1 MKILVT
7 GAGGFVGAAVVRK
20 AVRNG
25 HEVFGT
31 VRPGSSD
38 GRLVDIAP
46 HFRLVPVDLRDR
58 VEVTAR
64 MRELRPDTVVHV
76 AWSGVSNRDRL
87 DRLQITDNI
96 ETSCHLLDASVETG
110 VSKFVGLGSQG
121 EYGPYQRKITEQDL
135 PKPTTLYG
143 ASKLAVYYL
152 TRQLAAQAGIS
163 YAWMRLF
170 SAYGPRDNPVWL
182 IPSLIQEML
191 AGRRPKTTLGEQ
203 SWDYL
208 FIDDIASAILAVSTS
223 KTAEGA
229 FNLGSGQSIR
239 VKSVVEKIRDLIA
252 PQMELVFGE
261 IPYRAD
267 QVWHM
272 EADITRLTDVG
283 WAPKTDIDV
292 GLAATVQWFR
302 GRV

>member
-1 MKILVT
+1 M
-7 GAGGFVGAAVVRK
+7 
-20 AVRNG
+20 
-25 HEVFGT
+25 
-31 VRPGSSD
+31 
-38 GRLVDIAP
+38 
-46 HFRLVPVDLRDR
+46 
-58 VEVTAR
+58 

-87 DRLQITDNI
+87 ERLQISDNI
-96 ETSCHLLDASVETG
+96 ETSCHLLDASVEAG

-121 EYGPYQRKITEQDL
+121 EYGPFDRKITEQDL
-135 PKPTTLYG
+135 PAPTTLYG

-152 TRQLAAQAGIS
+152 TRQLAAQTSMS

-229 FNLGSGQSIR
+229 FNLGSGQPIR
-239 VKSVVEKIRDLIA
+239 VKTVVEKIRNLIA

-261 IPYRAD
+261 IPYRTD

-272 EADITRLTDVG
+272 EADITRLRTEVG

-302 GRV
+302 DRA